1 VFFEKYSFNTQPI
14 NCSIGAGSWV
24 IGFKCHFQQYF
35 GYIVSVSFIGGG
47 NHSTMRKPLTCCKSL
62 TNFITV
68 LYWVHLTMSR
78 IRTQNFSGD
87 QQSVT
92 FYLYD
97 SDKKTELHF

>member
-47 NHSTMRKPLTCCKSL
+47 NRSTMRKPLTCCKSL
-62 TNFITV
+62 TNFITCLPLLESHGKAGGG
-68 LYWVHLTMSR
+68 LYMMCH
-78 IRTQNFSGD
+78 
-87 QQSVT
+87 
-92 FYLYD
+92 
-97 SDKKTELHF
+97 KTLLNI